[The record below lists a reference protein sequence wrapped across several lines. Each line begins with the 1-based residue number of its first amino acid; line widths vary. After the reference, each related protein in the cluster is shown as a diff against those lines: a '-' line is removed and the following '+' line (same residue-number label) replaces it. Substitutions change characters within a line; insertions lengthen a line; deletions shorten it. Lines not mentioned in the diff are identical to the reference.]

1 MKSILVPTDYS
12 ESAHHALN
20 FAFLL
25 GENVPVK
32 IILFHWTEILI
43 PTSTPQHMYK
53 ELYEGQKQIKY
64 ENLKNDTNVL
74 LENLT
79 LSRENINLE
88 YIIGDGAGL
97 EEALLSVVNEKNI
110 DVIVMGTLGASGLS
124 KFFVGSNTA
133 KIIEKAK
140 VPVIAVPANFQFGPI
155 KKIGYASDLSDVNN
169 EIGELVQFAQLF
181 NASIEIFHVYPTI
194 PVVFEVNQE
203 NVDKLVA
210 DLVRQYPG
218 QVFTL
223 HVVQTYK
230 DNDIVYGIEKYIKSF
245 KPELLAMFTLK
256 RSFWDKLF
264 DASKTEEIAF
274 NTNVPL
280 LTLKKSENK

>member
-32 IILFHWTEILI
+32 IFLFHWTEILI

-53 ELYEGQKQIKY
+53 ELYDEQRQVKY
-64 ENLKNDTNVL
+64 NNLKKDTILL
-74 LENLT
+74 LENL
-79 LSRENINLE
+79 SVSKENINLE
-88 YIIGDGAGL
+88 YIIGDGSGL
-97 EEALLSVVNEKNI
+97 EEALLIAVKDNNI
-110 DVIVMGTLGASGLS
+110 DVVVMGTLGASGIKKL
-124 KFFVGSNTA
+124 FVGSNTA

-155 KKIGYASDLSDVNN
+155 NKIGYASDLNDVKN
-169 EIGELVQFAQLF
+169 EIGELVQFAKLF
-181 NASIEIFHVYPTI
+181 NATIEIFHVYPTF
-194 PVVFEVNQE
+194 PVFFEVNQE
-203 NVDKLVA
+203 NVDNLIAELVA
-210 DLVRQYPG
+210 KYPG
-218 QVFTL
+218 QKFTL

-230 DNDIVYGIEKYIKSF
+230 DNDIVYGIEKYIKDF
-245 KPELLAMFTLK
+245 KPDMLAMFTLK

-280 LTLKKSENK
+280 LTLKKTDQ